1 MGAKV
6 YRARWLIPASGPV
19 IEDGALVAAGGRI
32 VRVGRWSELQAHVG
46 AEDAVEHFPD
56 AALLPGFVNAHT
68 HLALSDM
75 GGRLRPTKNFAAWL
89 GRLTARLWARGRDAA
104 RKAVRLGVEQSL
116 AAGTVAAADMAHDP
130 ACDVPADE
138 ARGRWTVFRELLG
151 FGPDGIRRVEKAAAA
166 LERIR
171 GGQDCPPR
179 ESRGRHQA
187 GRPRIRPG
195 LGPHAPYTA
204 SVEVFLAARRA
215 ADARGWPLTAHLHE
229 TEDEIAFTERGEGTL
244 HTWMLRLRILP
255 ADWRPAGVR
264 PIRMLADAGFF
275 WGPVLVAHANYLTD
289 DDIAVLAASGS
300 SVAFCPRSHAFF
312 KHRDHPWRRLLA
324 AGVNVCLGTDSLAS
338 SPSLSVLDEA
348 RFLFAQGGAE
358 PQVLLEMAT
367 RRGARALGLETEI
380 GDLRAGL
387 RPEFCAVAVPAAAQE
402 PLEAILAGRLETP
415 PRLIRAWRERAA
427 PDVRF
432 NAESA
437 ENAEKNRN
445 ECL

>member
-1 MGAKV
+1 
-6 YRARWLIPASGPV
+6 
-19 IEDGALVAAGGRI
+19 
-32 VRVGRWSELQAHVG
+32 VRV
-46 AEDAVEHFPD
+46 
-56 AALLPGFVNAHT
+56 
-68 HLALSDM
+68 
-75 GGRLRPTKNFAAWL
+75 
-89 GRLTARLWARGRDAA
+89 
-104 RKAVRLGVEQSL
+104 GVEQSL

-138 ARGRWTVFRELLG
+138 ARGRWTVFRELFR
-151 FGPDGIRRVEKAAAA
+151 FGPDGIGGVEKAVAAMD
-166 LERIR
+166 R
-171 GGQDCPPR
+171 
-179 ESRGRHQA
+179 
-187 GRPRIRPG
+187 RPASGTIRPG

-204 SVEVFLAARRA
+204 GVEVFLAARRA

-244 HTWMLRLRILP
+244 HTWMSRLRILP

-275 WGPVLVAHANYLTD
+275 SGPVLVAHANYLTD

-312 KHRDHPWRRLLA
+312 KGESTGASRRGQTDSLKHAAHPWRRLLA

-358 PQVLLEMAT
+358 PQALLEMAT

-387 RPEFCAVAVPAAAQE
+387 AAEFCAVAVPAAARE

-415 PRLIRAWRERAA
+415 PRPIRA
-427 PDVRF
+427 
-432 NAESA
+432 
-437 ENAEKNRN
+437 
-445 ECL
+445 

>member
-1 MGAKV
+1 LGAKV
-6 YRARWLIPASGPV
+6 YRARWLVPASGPV
-19 IEDGALVAAGGRI
+19 INDGALVAAGGRI

-46 AEDAVEHFPD
+46 AEDTVEHFPD

-75 GGRLRPTKNFAAWL
+75 AGRLRPTKNFAAWL
-89 GRLTARLWARGRDAA
+89 GRLTARLWARGRGAA

-116 AAGTVAAADMAHDP
+116 AAGTVAIADMAHDP
-130 ACDVPADE
+130 TCDVPADE
-138 ARGRWTVFRELLG
+138 ARGRWKIFRELFR
-151 FGPDGIRRVEKAAAA
+151 FGPDSIRRVEKAVAA
-166 LERIR
+166 LE
-171 GGQDCPPR
+171 Q
-179 ESRGRHQA
+179 
-187 GRPRIRPG
+187 RPASGTIRPG

-204 SVEVFLAARRA
+204 GVEVYLAARRA
-215 ADARGWPLTAHLHE
+215 ADARGWPVSTHLHE
-229 TEDEIAFTERGEGTL
+229 TLDEIAFVERGEGTL
-244 HTWMLRLRILP
+244 HAWLSRLGFLP
-255 ADWRPAGVR
+255 RDWRPAGVR

-275 WGPVLVAHANYLTD
+275 SGPVLVAHANYLTD

-387 RPEFCAVAVPAAAQE
+387 RPEFCAVTVPAAARK
-402 PLEAILAGRLETP
+402 PLEAILVGRLETP
-415 PRLIRAWRERAA
+415 PRPLRA
-427 PDVRF
+427 
-432 NAESA
+432 
-437 ENAEKNRN
+437 
-445 ECL
+445 